1 MSIIMKCE
9 QRLLNNLE
17 SPTVGFDRI
26 IDWLLAALL
35 AFMPFAFGTVQAW
48 SEQIVIALSGVI
60 LLCFLLKLISR
71 QDTIFKWS
79 WSYLPIGLFILVA
92 VFQLLEL
99 PAALVHILSTNTGMI
114 KTQLL
119 GQLADSER
127 LLSSMTV
134 SFYPNATG
142 HNLRLVLSVAAVFV
156 VVLNTYG
163 SPDRIK
169 CLLGSIV
176 VIGAAVALLALA
188 QDIFGNGKIYWFVPC
203 YDNAYS
209 GPFIN
214 HSNYSQFMNL
224 SIGACIALLL
234 VKLHEAFS
242 ESRITAPVVL
252 EYLGSQSARV
262 LWWLAAVV
270 IVSAA
275 TIFVSLSRG
284 GIISMLIAGGVTTLI
299 LTSRRSLKGRGWIM
313 AVMALGAFVCVLY
326 IGFDAVYDRL
336 ATLRDMHD
344 AHGGRVQILKDIA
357 LAWTKFP
364 ILGTGL
370 GTHEVVY
377 PMFDRSTIAAL
388 AAHAENEYAQTIEE
402 TGLAGLIPLVVF
414 AVMVWVAYARIIRRG
429 RKPVSSAAY
438 GLGFGLL
445 AIMIHSLSDFGQHLP
460 ANAMLSAIFCALM
473 LAIARLERGD
483 DKTNIAVAPT
493 HLSRLLCTTAGFVVL
508 VLWSWLLLGANN
520 ARIAEGYWKKAYAV
534 EVGLRKNDWQGSNER
549 YVELLQ
555 NASAASNSEPG
566 NVQYRFWLNAYRW
579 YSLTRTIDPAT
590 GRLVLTPQ
598 AVQFAQRI
606 VDELHKAIAVC
617 PTYGQAWCLAGQ
629 LEYFVL
635 DKPEG
640 ADRIR
645 AGFQLAPCDEI
656 SCFIAGILDVEE
668 ENIDDSL
675 KKFTRAVELDD
686 SMFTSVAD
694 IYVNRL
700 NRPDLALTT
709 AGDNIGRLTLV
720 ANALADSKE
729 HDELMKDARVQI
741 TELLKSRCQQ
751 PDAPAGAFASL
762 ANIYANKDAN
772 AEAIVCYQQALT
784 LDYGQVHWRL
794 RLARLLAEQQ
804 QVDEAIH
811 EAKICLRLSPQL
823 KAAENLIADLSVRSI
838 SSEH

>member
-1 MSIIMKCE
+1 MKCE
-9 QRLLNNLE
+9 QRLSSNHE
-17 SPTVGFDRI
+17 SSIVVSDRV

-35 AFMPFAFGTVQAW
+35 AFMPFAFGAVQAW

-60 LLCFLLKLISR
+60 LLCFVLKISSK
-71 QDTIFKWS
+71 QEHIFKWS

-92 VFQLLEL
+92 VFQLIEL
-99 PAALVHILSTNTGMI
+99 PAALVHTLSASTGTI

-119 GQLADSER
+119 GQLPDSER

-134 SFYPNATG
+134 SFYPNATS

-156 VVLNTYG
+156 VVLNTYR
-163 SPDRIK
+163 SPERIK
-169 CLLGSIV
+169 HLLGSIA
-176 VIGAAVALLALA
+176 VIGGAVALLALA

-214 HSNYSQFMNL
+214 HSHYSQFMNL
-224 SIGACIALLL
+224 SIGACVALLL
-234 VKLHEAFS
+234 VKLHEAFPDD
-242 ESRITAPVVL
+242 RTTLPVVL

-270 IVSAA
+270 IIGAV
-275 TIFVSLSRG
+275 TIFISLSRG
-284 GIISMLIAGGVTTLI
+284 GIISMLVACGFTTLI
-299 LTSRRSLKGRGWIM
+299 LASHHQLKGRGWIM
-313 AVMALGAFVCVLY
+313 ALMAIGAFACVLY

-336 ATLRDMHD
+336 ATLRDMHH
-344 AHGGRVQILKDIA
+344 AQSGRLQILKDIA

-377 PMFDRSTIAAL
+377 PMFDRSTVAAL
-388 AAHAENEYAQTIEE
+388 AVHAENEYAQTIEE

-414 AVMVWVAYARIIRRG
+414 AVMVWVAYAKIIRRG
-429 RKPVSSAAY
+429 RKPISFAAY

-460 ANAMLSAIFCALM
+460 ANAMLSAIFCALL
-473 LAIARLERGD
+473 LAIAGIERGD
-483 DKTNIAVAPT
+483 DKTNTVLAPT
-493 HLSRLLCTTAGFVVL
+493 HLSRLLCITAGFAVI

-520 ARIAEGYWKKAYAV
+520 ARIAESYWKKAYAI
-534 EVGLRKNDWQGSNER
+534 EVGLRENDWQGSNER

-555 NASAASNSEPG
+555 NASAASGSEPG
-566 NVQYRFWLNAYRW
+566 NVQYSFWLNAYRW
-579 YSLTRTIDPAT
+579 YSLTRTTDPAT
-590 GRLVLTPQ
+590 GKLVLTQ
-598 AVQFAQRI
+598 QTIQFAQRI

-635 DKPEG
+635 DKPG
-640 ADRIR
+640 DADHIR
-645 AGFQLAPCDEI
+645 TGFQLAPCDET
-656 SCFIAGILDVEE
+656 SCFIAGILDIEE
-668 ENIDDSL
+668 GNIDDSV
-675 KKFTRAVELDD
+675 KKFTRAVKLDD
-686 SMFTSVAD
+686 SMFTSVSD

-700 NRPDLALTT
+700 SRPDLALII
-709 AGDNIGRLTLV
+709 AGDNIWRLSLV

-729 HDELMKDARVQI
+729 HDELVENARAQI
-741 TELLKSRCQQ
+741 TELLKLKCQE
-751 PDAPAGAFASL
+751 PDAPAKAFASL
-762 ANIYANKDAN
+762 ANTYANGGAN
-772 AEAIVCYQQALT
+772 AEAIVCYRRALT
-784 LDYGQVHWRL
+784 LNYGQVHWRL
-794 RLARLLAEQQ
+794 RLARLLAKQQ

-823 KAAENLIADLSVRSI
+823 KTAEDLIADLSVRSI
-838 SSEH
+838 SSE